1 MRFTY
6 FFLLLSISILI
17 GLTNCRKENFLTDSG
32 AKVEFSKDTV
42 VFDTVFVTIGS
53 TYERFTIK
61 NPQNK
66 ALNLSSV
73 RLANGTRSSFRMN
86 VDGLSGV
93 NIKDIEIPAKDSV
106 FVFVEVTIDP
116 NNQNNP
122 FVIED
127 DIIVTVNGN
136 EQSVHLAAWGQNAYF
151 HYEADGFLIICNET
165 WLNDKPH
172 VLYGITALDSAC
184 TLDIQP
190 GTQIYGHSGAMLYI
204 YKSTLNVN
212 GDPNNRV
219 LFQGDRREASF
230 NDVPGQWFGVR
241 FFAPQNSL
249 INNTLIKNATAG
261 IYIDTFAAPSQ
272 TLTINNSQSINN
284 SFASLFAQGANIRA
298 ENSQFGKAGTNS
310 VALRL
315 GGNYYFN
322 HCTIDN
328 YWTSSTRN
336 SPALVINNYFESGG
350 TTIVRSIT
358 AFINNTIIYGNNDN
372 EIVLDTFPTPGQAN
386 YLFNTCIYKTD
397 EPINSNFA
405 GGFLNTDPKFKNS
418 SSRELQSN
426 SPARNNA
433 DNSPGLYLSLDIQGN
448 MRSNPAAIGC
458 FENP

>member
-6 FFLLLSISILI
+6 FFLLISISILI
-17 GLTNCRKENFLTDSG
+17 GLTNCRKEKFLTDSD

-61 NPQNK
+61 NPQNR

-73 RLANGTRSSFRMN
+73 RLVNGTRSSFRMN

-116 NNQNNP
+116 TNQNNP
-122 FVIED
+122 FVVED
-127 DIIVTVNGN
+127 DIVVTVNGN

-151 HYEADGFLIICNET
+151 HYEADGFLIICDET

-172 VLYGITALDSAC
+172 VLYGVTALDSAC
-184 TLDIQP
+184 TLNIQP
-190 GTQIYGHSGAMLYI
+190 GTQIYAHTGALLYI
-204 YKSTLNVN
+204 FKSTLNVN
-212 GDPNNRV
+212 GDKDNRV
-219 LFQGDRREASF
+219 VFQGDRREASF
-230 NDVPGQWFGVR
+230 NGVPGQWFGVR
-241 FFAPQNSL
+241 FVGPLQSKIDFA
-249 INNTLIKNATAG
+249 LIKNATAG
-261 IYIDTFAAPSQ
+261 IYIDTFA
-272 TLTINNSQSINN
+272 TLQDSLIITNSQSINN

-322 HCTIDN
+322 HCTVDN
-328 YWTSSTRN
+328 YWTASTRN
-336 SPALVINNYFESGG
+336 SPALVLNNYFQSGG
-350 TTIVRSIT
+350 AVIVRPIT
-358 AFINNTIIYGNNDN
+358 ASINNTIIYGNNDN
-372 EIVLDTFPTPGQAN
+372 EIVLDTVPISGQAN

-397 EPINSNFA
+397 EPINSNFV
-405 GGFLNTDPKFKNS
+405 GGFLNTDPLFKNT
-418 SSRELQSN
+418 SSRELKSN
-426 SPARNNA
+426 SPAKGAA
-433 DNSPGLYLSLDIQGN
+433 DNSSALFLNTDIQGVL
-448 MRSNPAAIGC
+448 RSNPASIGC
-458 FENP
+458 FE